1 MAAWN
6 QKRRDPLTL
15 EERRKNAIQQLL
27 LMKKHSEGADSS
39 TSSTLS
45 EADVARKF
53 GVTRGCVSQW
63 VKDYRK
69 AGNSLEG
76 LNSRKHTGRPPQM
89 TEEQKAK
96 LVSMILRGALYYGFE
111 TDLWTTERIRK
122 LIRVHFEI
130 KYNRNHVAK
139 ILHSL
144 NLSWQKPKKEA
155 RERDEGE
162 VRNWVQNVL
171 PQ

>member
-1 MAAWN
+1 M
-6 QKRRDPLTL
+6 TL
-15 EERRKNAIQQLL
+15 EERRKNAIQLL
-27 LMKKHSEGADSS
+27 LTKKHSEGGDSAS
-39 TSSTLS
+39 LALS

-53 GVTRGCVSQW
+53 GVTRGCMSKW
-63 VKDYRK
+63 VEDYRK

-76 LNSRKHTGRPPQM
+76 LNARKHTGRPPQM
-89 TEEQKAK
+89 TEEQKEK
-96 LVSMILRGALYYGFE
+96 LVSMIQRGALYYGFE
-111 TDLWTTERIRK
+111 TDLWTTERIVK
-122 LIRVHFEI
+122 LIRVHFKI

-162 VRNWVQNVL
+162 VRNWVENVL
-171 PQ
+171 PQVKKN